1 MIAVD
6 EEATP
11 LDRYARET
19 LERLPLADA
28 TLSLWAYVLQP

>member
-19 LERLPLADA
+19 LGLRDK
-28 TLSLWAYVLQP
+28 TFWGFYSGRG